1 MRSLYKWN
9 QVCTALFIESGDL
22 VVIVSVI
29 LRRRKLFPWE
39 LPIPNQILYFTY
51 TAWAAVDY
59 VNLVQLFN
67 NFFSRVYVRFFFNL
81 SRHLT
86 YECCLAKY
94 Y

>member
-1 MRSLYKWN
+1 MRSLYKWS

-39 LPIPNQILYFTY
+39 LPNPNQIVNFTY

-59 VNLVQLFN
+59 VNLVRFFN
-67 NFFSRVYVRFFFNL
+67 NFFIRF
-81 SRHLT
+81 
-86 YECCLAKY
+86 CV
-94 Y
+94 